1 MRDCRLPSRP
11 PLFGEGTFRVLLV
24 FVDGDAE
31 TFEHSPGA
39 LKVFPCFPRET
50 PGVRPI
56 ALTTAADR
64 PMNPL
69 QMLRYQVGGGITM
82 FANLVDFAK
91 FRGGEYP
98 RFLHASPQLGP
109 RDISHL
115 PIEAEREVNQPLV
128 RGSF

>member
-1 MRDCRLPSRP
+1 MRECRLPSRP
-11 PLFGEGTFRVLLV
+11 PLSGADIFRVLLV

-56 ALTTAADR
+56 ALPMAADR
-64 PMNPL
+64 SMNPL
-69 QMLRYQVGGGITM
+69 QMFRYQVSGGITM

-91 FRGGEYP
+91 FRGGEDP
-98 RFLHASPQLGP
+98 RFPHSTPQLGP

-115 PIEAEREVNQPLV
+115 PVEAEREVNQPFV
-128 RGSF
+128 GGSF